1 LELESNRLEFLVRAG
16 IKWAG
21 IYGLNRVKYL
31 DGAGVHWAR
40 IFGLNCSGN
49 GWNILLVAGIVG
61 WS

>member
-1 LELESNRLEFLVRAG
+1 MGWN
-16 IKWAG
+16 IW
-21 IYGLNRVKYL
+21 IYL